1 MKDVLGDLVFNPGE
15 NSAVKIP
22 STLVV
27 NKLLIADPSASGEGA
42 AENTMDVAEMMN
54 TMAREFAVL
63 KADNAAMKL
72 QVAELIS
79 SSSSNN
85 DGGNEPA
92 VVNTALSM
100 NMLLPNG
107 TFRGNVRIT
116 SDAELVVML
125 PLLAYITEID
135 GDLYISSLSWLPTL
149 DGILDLLERV
159 AGTLTIK
166 YCHGLKTLAN
176 ALPNLAEIGKAF
188 EFDGNTQLSTASL
201 YTAFPLLET
210 VDGEP
215 LKTKANTA
223 EMDDN
228 GVYTGELRLIAA
240 DFVTKRDM
248 LKALTKVTKQLNMNH
263 LGLADLD
270 GAFPNLTEVG
280 KNLAMTSMKVQ
291 TITGAFP
298 LLEKIGDAFSFTYND
313 VVVSMI
319 GAFPLLTRILG
330 LFQIFNNKE
339 LISLDGS
346 FLALESVVGQFII
359 ESNFKLESM
368 NGGVFAKLAETRLGD
383 FHFVGT
389 LVKSMDGYFPL
400 LASIAGTFKFID
412 NNQIETMDGAFV
424 ALSTVGSQFTMYNN
438 DMLATLGTGFKS
450 LSSIGGELYF
460 YGNGDNGQGLDGRGN
475 SPSNPG
481 LISFCTSAKQKL
493 CGLTSSYVHAG
504 WHHGSDD
511 CC

>member
-63 KADNAAMKL
+63 KADNVAMKL

-79 SSSSNN
+79 SSGSNN
-85 DGGNEPA
+85 DGGDKPA

-100 NMLLPNG
+100 NILLPNG

-116 SDAELVVML
+116 SDAELIVMR

-135 GDLYISSLSWLPTL
+135 GDLYISSLSWLPKL

-159 AGTLTIK
+159 AGTLAIK

-176 ALPNLAEIGKAF
+176 ALPNLVEIGKALT
-188 EFDGNTQLSTASL
+188 FDGNTQLSTASL

-228 GVYTGELRLIAA
+228 GVYTGVLRLMIAA

-248 LKALTKVTKQLNMNH
+248 LKDLTKVTEILRIS
-263 LGLADLD
+263 GSIADLD

-280 KNLAMTSMKVQ
+280 KLDIQSTQAQ
-291 TITGAFP
+291 TMTGAFP
-298 LLEKIGDAFSFTYND
+298 LLDKVGNGLVMTSNSLL
-313 VVVSMI
+313 VSMI
-319 GAFPLLTRILG
+319 GAFPLLTEVLDQN
-330 LFQIFNNKE
+330 FQILSNPK
-339 LISLDGS
+339 LASLDGS
-346 FLALESVVGQFII
+346 FK
-359 ESNFKLESM
+359 KLTK
-368 NGGVFAKLAETRLGD
+368 VQD
-383 FHFVGT
+383 FHFAHT
-389 LVKSMDGYFPL
+389 LIESMDGYFPL
-400 LASIAGTFKFID
+400 LASTTTGFYFYGH
-412 NNQIETMDGAFV
+412 NQIETMDGAFP
-424 ALSTVGSQFTMYNN
+424 ALSTVGTSFRLYDN
-438 DMLATLGTGFKS
+438 DKVATLGTGFKS
-450 LSSIGGELYF
+450 LSSIGGELSF
-460 YGNGDNGQGLDGRGN
+460 NGNGDNGQGN
-475 SPSNPG
+475 MQSNPG

-493 CGLTSSYVHAG
+493 CGLTSAYGNANWDHDA
-504 WHHGSDD
+504 DD